1 MATIRTTKRTS
12 MPESSP
18 WDEIAVPKADF
29 NVRQVSDK
37 TAVPCFWGRDT
48 TGSALF
54 IVELQGDLSA
64 QFRKNAVTVHGIDVD
79 LRGADEDRQRLVL
92 TLEKQVDR
100 DLFEGLC
107 RTLAS
112 ALENASDSASS
123 LAIALTHIRRWKTF
137 LSGRGQH
144 LSPDDVRGLF
154 AELTF
159 LLELIDHQD
168 STSIAMESW
177 LGPEKSHQ
185 DFIFGNT
192 AVEIKSL
199 SGAERSTVRIS
210 SEDQLESL
218 NDELFLRIYRLS
230 NLPDA
235 AGARSLNELVSAV
248 QTQLAEAEAVEAFDR
263 KLVAHGYAPLPEYD
277 EPKFVVSRTSTYHV
291 TGEFPR
297 LVRSQLP
304 TGIDKV
310 AYNIRLEVI
319 APYECDGASVFGGS

>member
-1 MATIRTTKRTS
+1 

-18 WDEIAVPKADF
+18 WDDIAVPGADF
-29 NVRQVSDK
+29 NVRQVPGE

-48 TGSALF
+48 TGACLF
-54 IVELQGDLSA
+54 IMELQGDHTD

-79 LRGADEDRQRLVL
+79 LRGGEPGQQRLVL

-112 ALENASDSASS
+112 ALEHATDSASS
-123 LAIALTHIRRWKTF
+123 LAVALAHIRRWKTF
-137 LSGRGQH
+137 LSGRSQH
-144 LSPDDVRGLF
+144 LSAEEVRGLF

-159 LLELIDHQD
+159 LLELIDRQPP
-168 STSIAMESW
+168 SSVAVEAW

-199 SGAERSTVRIS
+199 SGAERSSVRIS

-218 NDELFLRIYRLS
+218 NDALFLRIYRLS
-230 NLPDA
+230 SLPDA
-235 AGARSLNELVSAV
+235 TGAQSLNEIVAAV
-248 QTQLAEAEAVEAFDR
+248 QTRLGDAEAVEAFDR
-263 KLVAHGYAPLPEYD
+263 KLVAHSYAPLPDYD
-277 EPKFVVSRTSTYHV
+277 QPRFIVSDTHSYRVSD
-291 TGEFPR
+291 GFPR
-297 LVRSQLP
+297 LIRSQLP
-304 TGIDKV
+304 TGIDRV
-310 AYNIRLEVI
+310 AYDIRLETI
-319 APYECDGASVFGGS
+319 EPYECGNEGVFGGN